1 MNYTEKYHL
10 PQWDETDR
18 IMRTDF
24 NRMCRDM
31 EAGLE
36 KTISSAAE
44 LDAKAAADAAAADAK
59 NAAAAQKAQSTA
71 DRAVAD
77 AAKAQAKADAA
88 YAPDQPPY
96 VVGAYTGSGSSLTV
110 TLGFRPK
117 FVIATSGDFDTS
129 TICVGMQTGSD
140 HLRITDSGF
149 TVSRITYGG
158 GTLTGEYKPH
168 MCPAGT
174 TYNYIAFR

>member
-1 MNYTEKYHL
+1 MTGVQTCAL
-10 PQWDETDR
+10 P
-18 IMRTDF
+18 
-24 NRMCRDM
+24 
-31 EAGLE
+31 
-36 KTISSAAE
+36 IS
-44 LDAKAAADAAAADAK
+44 
-59 NAAAAQKAQSTA
+59 
-71 DRAVAD
+71 
-77 AAKAQAKADAA
+77 KAQAKADAA

-168 MCPAGT
+168 MCTAGT

>member
-1 MNYTEKYHL
+1 MQKN
-10 PQWDETDR
+10 
-18 IMRTDF
+18 IMPDSNTHTSFLTTQRKF
-24 NRMCRDM
+24 FIYAIIAAKQIYIR
-31 EAGLE
+31 
-36 KTISSAAE
+36 SAV
-44 LDAKAAADAAAADAK
+44 K

-168 MCPAGT
+168 MCTAGT